1 MNGIRRFL
9 VFCLAALAALPAV
22 AADWQWV
29 EKSNTTLRDGEGYV
43 WNASNEEWGSSS
55 AYTNHELLSELAIL
69 YCD

>member
-1 MNGIRRFL
+1 M
-9 VFCLAALAALPAV
+9 
-22 AADWQWV
+22 
-29 EKSNTTLRDGEGYV
+29 SNTTLRDGEGYV